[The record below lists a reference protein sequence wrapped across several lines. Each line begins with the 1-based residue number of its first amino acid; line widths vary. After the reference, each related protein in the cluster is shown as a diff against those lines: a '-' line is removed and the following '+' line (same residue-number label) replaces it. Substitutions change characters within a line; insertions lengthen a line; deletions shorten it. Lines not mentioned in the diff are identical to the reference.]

1 MANHITRRQ
10 WRLTWFDWEE
20 KSSVHGATITEH
32 ENRFKVGHWDAF
44 RVMWDA
50 VTNAAGNIMLKCF
63 HFFNWRD
70 SSHWR
75 DSSIHSN
82 CAGRKRANRKIF
94 QRKKKILDHFNNQFT
109 TWLLPFLI
117 LSLLFTFYDI
127 QVFWLIENLD
137 LLVCEI
143 GRWLNCDWIEA
154 MIWIAVNWIV
164 GYSKN

>member
-50 VTNAAGNIMLKCF
+50 VTNPAGNIMLKCF

-94 QRKKKILDHFNNQFT
+94 QRKKKNTRPFQQPIYYLITAIPYIIIIVYLLRYSSILADWESWFIGVWNRT
-109 TWLLPFLI
+109 VIELWL
-117 LSLLFTFYDI
+117 DRGH
-127 QVFWLIENLD
+127 D
-137 LLVCEI
+137 
-143 GRWLNCDWIEA
+143 LNC
-154 MIWIAVNWIV
+154 
-164 GYSKN
+164 S